1 MAEGQTYVWHSG
13 TSYNGEANAEVI
25 AQPNGTSKKFNF
37 GPIPFPK
44 LDPPLWDTVEV
55 VFEFRDSLHSAAFLV
70 SRARADHYSTYP
82 RLGNDYYYHL
92 PIAKATVG
100 GIGRELFDNDS
111 LLKTK
116 TDSLEKL
123 IAFVRNGFE
132 YRTDL
137 ETCGIEHFSL
147 SAEEVLAGRGADCED
162 KVALLWQLQKE
173 LIGLP
178 MVVLEFETHVSL
190 AIAAPYNEFYAD
202 PIEYEGE
209 KFYIADPSIEK
220 DSPESNLPMIGSWP
234 FGLFGLPFDFG
245 PSWAPGD

>member
-1 MAEGQTYVWHSG
+1 M
-13 TSYNGEANAEVI
+13 
-25 AQPNGTSKKFNF
+25 F
-37 GPIPFPK
+37 GILVRRTTEK
-44 LDPPLWDTVEV
+44 QM
-55 VFEFRDSLHSAAFLV
+55 RKSLHNRMVPAKNSILVRFHFQNLIHLFGIPLKLYLNFAILCIPRHSTAFRV

-82 RLGNDYYYHL
+82 RLGNDHYYHL
-92 PIAKATVG
+92 PITKETVG

-202 PIEYEGE
+202 PIEYKGE
-209 KFYIADPSIEK
+209 KFYVADPSIEK